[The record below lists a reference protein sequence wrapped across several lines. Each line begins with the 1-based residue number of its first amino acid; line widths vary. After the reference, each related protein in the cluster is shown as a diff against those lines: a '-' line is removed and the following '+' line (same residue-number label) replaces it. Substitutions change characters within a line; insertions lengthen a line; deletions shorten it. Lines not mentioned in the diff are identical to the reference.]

1 MQAPTVVCLDGALRL
16 ADNAALRAA
25 LASPGTDTDA
35 GSIVLV
41 HTADPSLYSPARLV
55 ALAAAV
61 DDLRQRTQGRVVSL
75 LGEPS
80 KVLPPLVKDLEAVR
94 VVVQRAFEPTVA
106 QRQEALSE
114 ALQPLGAQLEL
125 HGGAYAVDPGTIVSG
140 AKTPYKVFT
149 PFSKAWKAAASSSIT
164 ASGADAGTPGQAEQT
179 AQSLSLALL
188 DSESLYC
195 DNPLA
200 PLAEKASEDL
210 PPATLSAARGINET
224 EAWRRW
230 SEFVAEGMKGYE
242 AGRNRPDL
250 DGTSRMSAQLA
261 VGTIHPSALL
271 VDISSRVEARTLTAE
286 DADKFISELAWRE
299 FYADQLFHRPE
310 VAEENADRR
319 FDYYR
324 WHESESDLADWR
336 DGVTGFPIVDA
347 GMRQLA
353 QTGWMHN
360 RVRMIVASF
369 LIKDLHLRWQDGAE
383 VFRQRLLDYSPA
395 SNQLSWQWC
404 AGSGFDASPFFR
416 VFNPVRQGREFDPHG
431 DYVRRWVPELA
442 DMPGAK
448 VHDIP
453 DNPETCPASYP
464 APMVHHGTERKEALR
479 RFEHVKGLER

>member
-1 MQAPTVVCLDGALRL
+1 MQSPTVVCLDDAVRL
-16 ADNAALRAA
+16 ANNAALRAA
-25 LASPGTDTDA
+25 RASA
-35 GSIVLV
+35 GPIVLV

-61 DDLRQRTQGRVVSL
+61 DDLRQRTQGQVVSL

-80 KVLPPLVKDLEAVR
+80 KVLPPLVRELGALR
-94 VVVQRAFEPTVA
+94 VLAQRAFEPNA
-106 QRQEALSE
+106 AAHQQALGE

-125 HGGAYAVDPGTIVSG
+125 RGGAYAVDPGTIVSG
-140 AKTPYKVFT
+140 TKTPYKVFT
-149 PFSKAWKAAASSSIT
+149 PFSKAWKAAATSNVV
-164 ASGADAGTPGQAEQT
+164 ASDTVEGAAEQP
-179 AQSLSLALL
+179 AAWLSSALL

-200 PLAEKASEDL
+200 PLAEKAAEDL
-210 PPATLSAARGINET
+210 PPAMLSAARSISET

-230 SEFVAEGMKGYE
+230 SEFIADGLIGYE
-242 AGRNRPDL
+242 TGRDRPDF

-261 VGTIHPSALL
+261 FGTIHPAALL
-271 VDISSRVEARTLTAE
+271 ADISSRVEARALTAE
-286 DADKFISELAWRE
+286 DPDKFISELAWRE

-310 VAEENADRR
+310 VATDNADRR

-416 VFNPVRQGREFDPHG
+416 VFNPMRQGRKFDPHG

-442 DMPGAK
+442 DVPGVK

-453 DNPETCPASYP
+453 DSPETRPVSYP
-464 APMVHHGTERKEALR
+464 APMVHHDTERKEALR
-479 RFEHVKGLER
+479 RFEQVKGLER

>member
-1 MQAPTVVCLDGALRL
+1 M
-16 ADNAALRAA
+16 RAA
-25 LASPGTDTDA
+25 LVSAGAGASAGADA

-80 KVLPPLVKDLEAVR
+80 IVLPPLVKDLEAVR

-149 PFSKAWKAAASSSIT
+149 PFSKAWKVAAASNVAASAT
-164 ASGADAGTPGQAEQT
+164 AEGAAEQI
-179 AQSLSLALL
+179 AQSLSSALL

-200 PLAEKASEDL
+200 PLAEKAAEDL

-230 SEFVAEGMKGYE
+230 SEFVADGLTGYE
-242 AGRNRPDL
+242 TDRDRPDF

-261 VGTIHPSALL
+261 FGTIHPSALL
-271 VDISSRVEARTLTAE
+271 ADISSRVETRTLTAE
-286 DADKFISELAWRE
+286 NADKFISELAWRE

-310 VAEENADRR
+310 VATDNADRR
-319 FDYYR
+319 FDHYR
-324 WHESESDLADWR
+324 WHESESDLSDWR
-336 DGVTGFPIVDA
+336 NGVTGFPIVDA

-369 LIKDLHLRWQDGAE
+369 LVKDLHLRWQDGAK

-416 VFNPVRQGREFDPHG
+416 VFNPARQGRKFDPHG
-431 DYVRRWVPELA
+431 DYVRHWVPELA
-442 DMPGAK
+442 EVPGAK

-453 DNPETCPASYP
+453 DNPGMRPPSYP
-464 APMVHHGTERKEALR
+464 APMVHHDSERKEALR
-479 RFEHVKGLER
+479 RFEQVKGFER